1 MQLEVHTLPSIYRFK
16 KAKQSIKSMI
26 EISQFIH
33 VYLQDGGDPR
43 QIHKAC
49 PDLDLKSSAGVTTKI
64 TNGSKEIQRTNIPV
78 YFGKEDSDEKV

>member
-1 MQLEVHTLPSIYRFK
+1 
-16 KAKQSIKSMI
+16 
-26 EISQFIH
+26 

-49 PDLDLKSSAGVTTKI
+49 PDLDFKSSAGVTTKI